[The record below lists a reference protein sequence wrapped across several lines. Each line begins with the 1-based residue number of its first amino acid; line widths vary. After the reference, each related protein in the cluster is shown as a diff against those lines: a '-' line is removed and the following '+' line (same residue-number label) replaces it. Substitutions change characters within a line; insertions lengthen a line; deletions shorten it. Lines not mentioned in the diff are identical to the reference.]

1 MAIGNEMSPTAVLE
15 LFTIPVLTGNAGPA
29 PMTKILSLGLPRVD
43 DGFRVS
49 RLDFHHPPI
58 ENVFIRDNCLFLYT
72 TTDTKPFIS
81 TSSDDIIFA
90 SLNIGT
96 RYGRYDNI
104 SFVVH
109 SSALLRL
116 IPFPPHERMQNTILW
131 ESWGPAVT
139 RWHEYGVHGQS
150 HFASGQRC
158 ILRPEFRL
166 GAFRRRMW
174 EIWDFNPYRVRR
186 LGKNFIL
193 ESEKASLSVETEPSC
208 AKSRGIKEGVY
219 SSLPFVKII
228 PKQWPNYFNM
238 GVYDDQICGRRTV
251 RTSQLLNPFFGS
263 RLVQQF
269 DGKSAIDFLYFG

>member
-15 LFTIPVLTGNAGPA
+15 LFSIPVLTGNAGPA

-90 SLNIGT
+90 SLKIGT

-139 RWHEYGVHGQS
+139 RWHKDEVSAVYP
-150 HFASGQRC
+150 FASGQRC
-158 ILRPEFRL
+158 ILKPDSEFW
-166 GAFRRRMW
+166 FVW
-174 EIWDFNPYRVRR
+174 ELWDFNPYRVRR
-186 LGKNFIL
+186 LGKNFTL

-208 AKSRGIKEGVY
+208 VKSRGFKESVY
-219 SSLPFVKII
+219 SSLPFIKII
-228 PKQWPNYFNM
+228 PKQLPDYHYM
-238 GVYDDQICGRRTV
+238 GVYDDRVSGERV
-251 RTSQLLNPFFGS
+251 RTSYHS
-263 RLVQQF
+263 
-269 DGKSAIDFLYFG
+269 